1 MPKFAKIDIGIEHI
15 ELILCYTLTRIKQD
29 DIIEVEKLLQSKL
42 NPKKRENVMKSIAH
56 HWMQQGREEEK
67 AIMAKNMKSIAHHWI
82 QQGKEEAREE
92 AKAEAKAVKLVNIK
106 MQKEKVMMTKKMLK
120 EGIPLESVIKI
131 TELSK
136 ADLER

>member
-56 HWMQQGREEEK
+56 HW
-67 AIMAKNMKSIAHHWI
+67 I

-92 AKAEAKAVKLVNIK
+92 AKAEAVKLVNIK
-106 MQKEKVMMTKKMLK
+106 MQKEKVMMTKKMQEEKITMAKKMLK

>member
-1 MPKFAKIDIGIEHI
+1 
-15 ELILCYTLTRIKQD
+15 
-29 DIIEVEKLLQSKL
+29 
-42 NPKKRENVMKSIAH
+42 MKSIAH

-67 AIMAKNMKSIAHHWI
+67 AIMAK
-82 QQGKEEAREE
+82 
-92 AKAEAKAVKLVNIK
+92 K
-106 MQKEKVMMTKKMLK
+106 MQEEKVMMAKKMLK